1 MALIIP
7 PGYLHAVYQFTCTG
21 DPEVMVTTCGHEIDT
36 ASGANNDDAP
46 DDLMTAFGSSMM
58 TGLSADYTL
67 VGVTC
72 YIGNDGPVIV
82 AESSGASV
90 PGGVSQNAAPPNVAI
105 LMRKRTDLAGRRGR
119 GRFYIPGV
127 LNDVYASNGLLTTG
141 QVDALTVDANAF
153 YADLTVS
160 VGNRFYPPVVLH
172 RSEGIGDEP
181 PPTPVTQFT
190 IEQRLATQRGR
201 LRP

>member
-7 PGYLHAVYQFTCTG
+7 PGYLHAVYQLTCTG
-21 DPEVMVTTCGHEIDT
+21 DAEVMVTTCGHELDT

-46 DDLMTAFGSSMM
+46 DDLMTAFGDTIM
-58 TGLSADYTL
+58 TQVSADYTL
-67 VGVTC
+67 IGVTC

-90 PGGVSQNAAPPNVAI
+90 PGGTSQNAAPPNVAV

-119 GRFYIPGV
+119 GRFYVPGV

-141 QVDALTVDANAF
+141 EQTSWQSAANSF
-153 YADLTVS
+153 YADLTTS

-172 RSEGIGDEP
+172 RSEGEGEEP
-181 PPTPVTQFT
+181 PPTPVTVFT